1 MRVAHL
7 TTVDASLR
15 FLLLPQL
22 LAARDT
28 GDSVVGISA
37 PGRWVQELEAAGIT
51 HVPLTSSTRSMN
63 ILADIRAVKQLW
75 TILRRH
81 RVDVL
86 HTHNPKPGVYGRIV
100 GRLAGLPIVVN
111 TNHGLYAT
119 PDDRLFKRL
128 IVYVVEAVASRF
140 SDAELVQS
148 SEDLAV
154 MQRWHL
160 ASRRKMQ
167 WLGNGVDLQ
176 RFDPARYLPE
186 DRAVARRALRLR
198 DDQIA
203 VGIVGRLV
211 AEKGFPELF
220 AAMERLDDQYV
231 LIAIGPHDPDKAD
244 RLTAQTIASARD
256 RGVRFLG
263 MRSDVDDLYNALDI
277 FVLPSHREGVPRAAM
292 EAAAMGLPVV
302 AADVRGCREVVEHG
316 ANGLLVPVGDPDA
329 LARAIERLGSH
340 ASLREAM
347 GRAGHERARN
357 RFDER
362 RVVET
367 VMQTYRSVAERKRRR
382 RRSRALAVKRLVDV
396 SIAAPGLVVLS
407 PFLSLVA
414 TMIRLSLGRPVLFV
428 QERPGR
434 DGHVFR
440 LYKFRTM
447 RDARDGDG
455 RLLADAARL
464 TRIGRFI
471 RAWSL
476 DELPQLVN
484 VVKGDMSLVGPRPLL
499 VEYLDRYTSE
509 QARRH
514 TMRPGITGW
523 SQIGGRNA
531 ISWEEKLAL
540 DVWYVDHWSVGLD
553 LRILAITLR
562 NVIGRRGVTF
572 EGHATMP
579 EFLGSEIRNRTPHE
593 GAHEAGRSD
602 GADSRDAERTRGHP
616 R

>member
-1 MRVAHL
+1 MMRVAHL
-7 TTVDASLR
+7 TTVDSTLR

-22 LAARDT
+22 LAARDAE
-28 GDSVVGISA
+28 GSVVGISA
-37 PGRWVQELEAAGIT
+37 PGPWVEELETAGIT
-51 HVPLTSSTRSMN
+51 HAPLTSSTRSAN
-63 ILADIRAVKQLW
+63 VTADLRTVTQLW
-75 TILRRH
+75 AILRRE
-81 RVDVL
+81 RVGVL

-100 GRLAGLPIVVN
+100 GRLAGVPIVVN

-119 PDDRLFKRL
+119 PDDRMVKRL
-128 IVYVVEAVASRF
+128 LVYVAEAVASRF

-154 MQRWHL
+154 MHRWHL
-160 ASRRKMQ
+160 ASRRKTR
-167 WLGNGVDLQ
+167 WLGNGVDLR

-186 DRAVARRALRLR
+186 DRTVARRALRLR
-198 DDQIA
+198 EDQIA

-220 AAMERLDDQYV
+220 EAMERLDDQYV
-231 LIAIGPHDPDKAD
+231 LIAIGPEDPDKAD
-244 RLTAQTIASARD
+244 RLSAQIIAGARH

-292 EAAAMGLPVV
+292 EAAAMGLPIV

-316 ANGLLVPVGDPDA
+316 VNGLLVPVRDSDA
-329 LARAIERLGSH
+329 LARAIERLGSD

-347 GRAGHERARN
+347 GRAGHERARE

-362 RVVET
+362 RVVDT
-367 VMQTYRSVAERKRRR
+367 VMQTYRSVADRKGRR
-382 RRSRALAVKRLVDV
+382 RRSRALAVKRLVDL
-396 SIAAPGLVVLS
+396 SITAPGLVLLS
-407 PFLSLVA
+407 PLLSLLA
-414 TMIRLSLGRPVLFV
+414 ALIRLSLGRPVLFV

-434 DGHVFR
+434 DGRVFR

-447 RDARDGDG
+447 RDARDADG
-455 RLLADAARL
+455 RPLPDADRL
-464 TRIGRFI
+464 TRVGKLV

-514 TMRPGITGW
+514 AMRPGITGW

-531 ISWEEKLAL
+531 LSWEEKLAL

-562 NVIGRRGVTF
+562 NVIGRRDITY

-579 EFLGSEIRNRTPHE
+579 EFMGS
-593 GAHEAGRSD
+593 GATQPKTE
-602 GADSRDAERTRGHP
+602 
-616 R
+616 